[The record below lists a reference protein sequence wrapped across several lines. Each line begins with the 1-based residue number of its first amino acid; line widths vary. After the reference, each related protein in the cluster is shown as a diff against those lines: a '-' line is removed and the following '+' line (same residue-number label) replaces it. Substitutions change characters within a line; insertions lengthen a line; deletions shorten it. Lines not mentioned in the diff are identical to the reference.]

1 MFQKY
6 PKILFPLYFCIVF
19 FFYKNSHA
27 IILTDDAFSFFKLFE
42 ENGFAGYSQNY
53 GFTSLY
59 YFTHLV
65 NIIFYKLLGTN
76 TFYWLVLMIFLHSLN
91 AYLCFILFKI
101 YYKKHLIENAT
112 LIAGIASFIF
122 LISPFQ
128 SENILWA
135 ATLHYALCLLLFFGI
150 GIYILSL
157 DKIQSSFSY
166 FIIFLGYITS
176 LLTMEMALVFPFSWY
191 LLKEGFQFDIR
202 KTTFFKVWL
211 GLFTIIPLYFIA
223 TKLIKGHF
231 IPHYSEVH
239 LSNHGLVQYATQ
251 FLKYVSKT
259 LFFTHFSDH
268 KNVIYTAL
276 ESPLLLWIVWAII
289 VSISTIYFIKHPAKT
304 KILLTLFVLS
314 FFFLMPVINMYFM
327 VVHQYENNRLGYYFS
342 IFLFQFFVFMVFQ
355 CKTYLR
361 YLILVP
367 YILICFYFTNIV
379 SEDARDAG
387 TIYKTC
393 IQTFPHTKSGIVY
406 LTNLPNNF
414 KGFYLFR
421 NLDRFKEALAFFR
434 DKNPM
439 MIAIAGTSLL
449 HFQDSFRYEFFG
461 DNILRVGHTNYGDY
475 FMKRN
480 LGATNYSEKE
490 FDFMVDEYSLNYQVH
505 FKKPLELNDEILI
518 FQRDRFIKIW

>member
-1 MFQKY
+1 
-6 PKILFPLYFCIVF
+6 
-19 FFYKNSHA
+19 
-27 IILTDDAFSFFKLFE
+27 
-42 ENGFAGYSQNY
+42 
-53 GFTSLY
+53 
-59 YFTHLV
+59 
-65 NIIFYKLLGTN
+65 
-76 TFYWLVLMIFLHSLN
+76 MIFLHSLN

-101 YYKKHLIENAT
+101 YYKKQLLENAT

-128 SENILWA
+128 SENVLWA

-157 DKIQSSFSY
+157 NKIQSCFSY
-166 FIIFLGYITS
+166 FIIFFGYITS

-202 KTTFFKVWL
+202 KTKLLKLWL
-211 GLFTIIPLYFIA
+211 GLFTLIPFYFIA

-231 IPHYSEVH
+231 IPHYSKVH
-239 LSNHGLVQYATQ
+239 LSNHGLVQYTTQ

-268 KNVIYTAL
+268 KNMIYTAL
-276 ESPLLLWIVWAII
+276 ESPISLWIIWTII
-289 VSISTIYFIKHPAKT
+289 VSISIIYFIKYPTKT
-304 KILLTLFVLS
+304 RILFTLFVLS

-342 IFLFQFFVFMVFQ
+342 IFLFQFFVFIVFQ

-361 YLILVP
+361 YFILVP

-393 IQTFPHTKSGIVY
+393 IQTFPDTKSGIVY

-421 NLDRFKEALAFFR
+421 NLDRFQEALEFFMN
-434 DKNPM
+434 KPPSL
-439 MIAIAGTSLL
+439 IAIAGTSLL
-449 HFQDSFRYEFFG
+449 HLQDTFCYEIIGDTILHFG
-461 DNILRVGHTNYGDY
+461 HKNYGDY
-475 FMKRN
+475 FMNRH
-480 LGATNYSEKE
+480 LGATNYSKKE
-490 FDFMVDEYSLNYQVH
+490 FDFIVDEYSLNYQVH
-505 FKKPLELNDEILI
+505 FKKPLETNVEILM
-518 FQRDRFIKIW
+518 FQRDRFIKIR